1 MAAAAAAAGAAAA
14 PAAQAIAAFDLGT
27 WAALLELGLEKQENN
42 SEVYLVTFAR
52 VLDQT
57 LAAAPHLRD
66 VGALSRQEVCDA
78 VRDSLER
85 PEAGSLGG
93 RPPAADRGP
102 LVQKQ
107 LVVKEPH
114 ADGTNHFHVAVK
126 LSRKQRF
133 LAAKR
138 TLVSRYGLAS
148 HWSSSHTQWW
158 SAVRYC
164 VYTSEKKSEVDAGRV
179 CWNLPAF
186 EFDPFEDAQ
195 EHFMAKAWNQRR
207 EKKAV
212 DAPAKK
218 EKETFSKLDFNALVD
233 SKNLRSKKRV
243 LEYVQDHGT
252 AAMQSF
258 CAKNQRRI
266 QEYLEDAK
274 EWAEARAAAQFEK
287 KSDWQVLLEAA
298 DTSCPQGDNCW
309 YAEAART
316 FFVAHQASFSGTR
329 LAVALRAIIMKGPSK
344 DTRVPFLI
352 GKTNTGKSTIVE
364 SFDLLYGEENVFH
377 LPAESDNKGGALREW
392 LQDKRFVFWDEF
404 EPLSFISKG
413 VMPKSQFLKAFNGQ
427 VFTIQM
433 NQRTNDGN
441 KTFKWTRGAVFT
453 AKSKELWSL
462 RPGVTEEDVSHIQ
475 SRVDLFHCTGKIKK
489 RPGGIPQCRHCL
501 ARWIRDLAAQ
511 HDANSVVR
519 LPITQAAGGEVT
531 GLDSLLETAQVAP
544 DLHADIVA
552 EIADLGAVH
561 IRELAASD
569 WEGLDSWSRLREM
582 ERRRV
587 LAACGF

>member
-1 MAAAAAAAGAAAA
+1 MAAL
-14 PAAQAIAAFDLGT
+14 AQAPAAFDLGAWT
-27 WAALLELGLEKQENN
+27 AQLELGPENDQTR
-42 SEVYLVTFAR
+42 SEVFLVTFAR
-52 VLDQT
+52 VLAQT

-78 VRDSLER
+78 VRDSLENPDTNSR
-85 PEAGSLGG
+85 GG
-93 RPPAADRGP
+93 RPRSAAGP
-102 LVQKQ
+102 VAQKQ
-107 LVVKEPH
+107 LTVKERH
-114 ADGTNHFHVAVK
+114 ADGTSHFHVAVR
-126 LSRKQRF
+126 LSGQLRF

-138 TLVSRYGLAS
+138 TLVNRYGLAS
-148 HWSSSHTQWW
+148 HWSSSHTQWC
-158 SAVRYC
+158 SAVRYL
-164 VYTSEKKSEVDAGRV
+164 VYTSDKKHEVDADRV
-179 CWNLPAF
+179 CWSLPGF
-186 EFDPFEDAQ
+186 EFDSFEDAQ

-212 DAPAKK
+212 EAPAKK
-218 EKETFSKLDFNALVD
+218 ERETFTKLDFNALVE
-233 SKNLRSKKRV
+233 SKSLRSKKRV

-252 AAMQSF
+252 AAMQAF
-258 CAKNQRRI
+258 CAKNQRRM

-274 EWAEARAAAQFEK
+274 EWTEARAASQFEK
-287 KSDWQVLLEAA
+287 KTDWQVLLEAA
-298 DTSCPQGDNCW
+298 DASCPQGVDCK

-329 LAVALRAIIMKGPSK
+329 LAVALRDIIMRGPSK

-352 GKTNTGKSTIVE
+352 GATNTGKSTVVE
-364 SFDLLYGEENVFH
+364 SFDALYGEENVFH

-404 EPLSFISKG
+404 EPVPFISKG

-427 VFTIQM
+427 IFTIQM

-441 KTFKWTRGAVFT
+441 KTFRWNRGAVFT

-462 RPGVTEEDVSHIQ
+462 KPGVTEEDVSHIQ
-475 SRVDLFHCTGKIKK
+475 SRVDLFHCTGKIRK
-489 RPGGIPQCRHCL
+489 RPGGIPQCRCCL
-501 ARWIRDLAAQ
+501 ARWIRDFSAQ
-511 HDANSVVR
+511 HDANSVLVS
-519 LPITQAAGGEVT
+519 PIAQVAGGEVT
-531 GLDSLLETAQVAP
+531 GLDDLLETARVSP
-544 DLHADIVA
+544 DLRADVVA

-561 IRELAASD
+561 VRELTASD
-569 WEGLDSWSRLREM
+569 WEGLNSWSRLRQM